1 MGFNDITLA
10 GQVFSETNFGE
21 SFTYE
26 NVSLS
31 GVFDWVQRAYE
42 FEEVGTRVLTVLVCV
57 SSKTQWATAN
67 IAPANRGTVTY
78 GGIGYQ
84 IESIDGANS
93 AGDPTYTLTLKKL
106 T

>member
-10 GQVFSETNFGE
+10 GQVFSETQFGE
-21 SFTYE
+21 SFTYS
-26 NVSLS
+26 NTTMT

-42 FEEVGTRVLTVLVCV
+42 LEEVGTRLLTVLVCV
-57 SSKTQWATAN
+57 SSKTQWTTAN

-78 GGIGYQ
+78 GGIAYQ
-84 IESIDGANS
+84 IEDIAGANT
-93 AGDPTYTLTLKKL
+93 AGDPAYTLTLKKL